1 MLALQINNAVAPTG
15 NIRGE
20 WIFVAEPQPK
30 GGGGYLFDVDG
41 LVRVGSLPPLRCVQF
56 QGLGFRQGGLLGDS
70 LDAKLV
76 LKIGDDLLF

>member
-1 MLALQINNAVAPTG
+1 MLTGWSGLAPC
-15 NIRGE
+15 
-20 WIFVAEPQPK
+20 
-30 GGGGYLFDVDG
+30 
-41 LVRVGSLPPLRCVQF
+41 PPLRCVQF